1 MSDLKLL
8 PPDQPT
14 ALERRLLDAVA
25 QEGPSVEQRM
35 RVRQALGLAN
45 PSIAPAPTPVA
56 APTPIA
62 LGTKVAAVSLATGAV
77 AVLLALSGVSGKAPH
92 SAALPV
98 ASVVTP
104 AAVPSA
110 TPRFEQP
117 ALVEHAPAS
126 APPVA
131 SNTPA
136 PRAVPKSGAPLPSS
150 GSEPTA
156 VQGDLSEQLRL
167 IESAR
172 AAVAAHDAAG
182 ALSALSAY
190 RQRFPRGAFG
200 QEGTVLQIVAL
211 DLQGNHARAADQAR
225 AFLAR
230 HPNSPHVSVMQRIA
244 ER

>member
-25 QEGPSVEQRM
+25 QEGPSAEQRM
-35 RVRQALGLAN
+35 RVREALGLAN
-45 PSIAPAPTPVA
+45 PSIAPPPAPA
-56 APTPIA
+56 AVPTG

-77 AVLLALSGVSGKAPH
+77 AVLLALSGVSGKAPPN
-92 SAALPV
+92 AALPV

-110 TPRFEQP
+110 TPRLEEP
-117 ALVEHAPAS
+117 VVVEHAPVG

-131 SNTPA
+131 SNAPA

-150 GSEPTA
+150 GAEPPA

-172 AAVAAHDAAG
+172 AAVAARDAAG
-182 ALSALSAY
+182 AMSTLSAY

-200 QEGTVLQIVAL
+200 QEATVLQIVAL
-211 DLQGNHARAADQAR
+211 DLQGNHPQAAAQAR

-230 HPNSPHVSVMQRIA
+230 HPNSPHVGVMQRIA